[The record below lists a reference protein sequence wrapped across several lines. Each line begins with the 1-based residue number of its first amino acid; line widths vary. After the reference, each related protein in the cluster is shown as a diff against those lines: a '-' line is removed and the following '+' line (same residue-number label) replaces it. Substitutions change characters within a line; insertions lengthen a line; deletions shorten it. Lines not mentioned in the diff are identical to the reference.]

1 MMLNIR
7 RSVIIASGLFGTLA
21 LSLLSV
27 PASAAT
33 GTASFGLAATVQ
45 ATCLITAPDLS
56 FGTYTGSAV
65 TATSNISVTCT
76 DTTPYNVGLDAGVGS
91 GATTTTRTMS
101 AAGTTDVLKYALAS
115 LSASGSNWGNVV
127 GTDTETGTGTGL
139 AQTLT
144 VYGSVAANQ
153 YIAPAAY
160 TDTVTA
166 TITY

>member
-1 MMLNIR
+1 
-7 RSVIIASGLFGTLA
+7 
-21 LSLLSV
+21 
-27 PASAAT
+27 
-33 GTASFGLAATVQ
+33 
-45 ATCLITAPDLS
+45 
-56 FGTYTGSAV
+56 
-65 TATSNISVTCT
+65 
-76 DTTPYNVGLDAGVGS
+76 
-91 GATTTTRTMS
+91 MS

-166 TITY
+166 TISY